1 MDPVDVFI
9 KCFHDDATMAKAAIE
24 AEAARAAAEA
34 TKILDSSHPVR
45 TPARLLDLI
54 ESHKYTPSIT
64 RVVIPKPA
72 EIRPRRHLI
81 FDTEYES
88 GRGVPAGQKWKRDV
102 LLQLSYA
109 VVEVLD
115 VVTDR
120 GEFYDF
126 YINCPE
132 IEQGFLHRTTGI
144 TKELLEEKGK
154 SIREVMETFMR
165 HARECECLVAFNYNA
180 DQHHVIN
187 ELLRLGRTEDA
198 QYMLTCKSLCLMQ
211 NTKDIV
217 CATNSNGN
225 PKLPS
230 LAELYAHYHNG
241 ATFENAHNAR
251 ADVDATWA
259 CYRAYSNRR

>member
-1 MDPVDVFI
+1 MDPVDLFI
-9 KCFHDDATMAKAAIE
+9 ECFRDDATMTKEQIE
-24 AEAARAAAEA
+24 EAAARASAAVNER
-34 TKILDSSHPVR
+34 LGSSPAKKPR
-45 TPARLLDLI
+45 TMAAMICEPRI
-54 ESHKYTPSIT
+54 QRFTPT
-64 RVVIPKPA
+64 IPQ
-72 EIRPRRHLI
+72 IRPRRHLI

-88 GRGVPAGQKWKRDV
+88 GRGVPAGQKWRRDV

-109 VVEVLD
+109 IVEVLE

-126 YINCPE
+126 YINCPA

-144 TKELLEEKGK
+144 TKELLEEQGK
-154 SIREVMETFMR
+154 DIREVMETFMR

-187 ELLRLGRTEDA
+187 ELLRLGRTADA

-217 CATNSNGN
+217 RATNSNGN

-259 CYRAYSNRR
+259 CYRAYSNQR